1 MIQHHLSIS
10 QVYHPP
16 PTYCL
21 DQSSS
26 SSPPSPPGDS
36 GDAGIGF
43 TVGML
48 DNDDDDDDNVATAFH
63 SSTNLD
69 DFMDDSVGMNDDVS
83 GREFMQGQ

>member
-1 MIQHHLSIS
+1 MIQHHMSIS

-16 PTYCL
+16 PTYSL
-21 DQSSS
+21 DQDS

-43 TVGML
+43 TVGMM
-48 DNDDDDDDNVATAFH
+48 DNEEDDDVTAFH

-69 DFMDDSVGMNDDVS
+69 EFMNDS
-83 GREFMQGQ
+83 GMRGSRESVVGQ